1 MKKIFS
7 TAIISLL
14 AFTGAQAQLS
24 TNPDKFL
31 GNITTSGQVDFGNEK
46 FYQLWNQITPE
57 NETKWDAIEPSRGSF
72 SYGGADRS
80 ANYAKQHNFPFK
92 YHTFIWGAQYP
103 KWMDNLTTAEQY
115 KAIVEYFD
123 NVKAHYPNLE
133 VIDVVNEAITG
144 HQPAPYRAA
153 LGGEGRTGY
162 DWIIKAF
169 QLAHERWPNAIL
181 VYNDYN
187 TFQWQKTQFIDLV
200 RTLRDAGAPIDAY
213 GCQSHDITDMSLS
226 TFKNAMNEIQNALK
240 IPMYSTEFDIGTAD
254 DQKQLTQYKNLIPV
268 LWEADYCA
276 GITLWGY
283 IYGRTWTTD
292 GNSGLIRDGKD
303 RPAMTWLRQYM
314 QSDKAKSAKSP
325 FPGMKKEA
333 SVYVKPAS
341 MKVAKDD
348 KLPVWVDATLATKT
362 IEKVELFN
370 GSTLIAT
377 MTEAP
382 YIAEFTSSTT
392 GTKTLKAVVTATDG
406 STYERLSRVQVLSST
421 TPRTPYNN
429 VVPELPGVV
438 EAMNYDNG
446 AAGVSYNNASRT
458 GATKTG
464 SWMEYTVDVKQ
475 AGLYSVDVEVASP
488 QNGGMFHLV
497 DNDFGNMTFLTDF
510 VTLPSTGG
518 SSEYKNVHLRL
529 NLPLEAGRRTLCLC
543 IDKGGFSIGKMTFT
557 PLEVN
562 NAIRSSI
569 KVNPTT
575 INVGETATITAT
587 SVVSSVGI
595 ANVKVFV
602 NDMQLATLTEKPFI
616 TEFTPTMKGTY
627 TISAIATDNNGKE
640 SKIVRTTLNVN
651 SVRMPF
657 AEVNLPGTVQFEDFD
672 LGGEGVS
679 FHDSDSEDQG
689 DANYRT
695 DNEGLDIVK
704 GNGGNA
710 IGYTAENEWME
721 YTVNVTK
728 AGTYNC
734 EATVSS
740 GTTGASF
747 TVSLRDNGQ
756 TKQLCSIS
764 IPQTASSSWD
774 TYTTVKAKLSQ
785 QLPEGKHILRVTLTG
800 ANGNLDKM
808 AFTLDEGGE
817 EPSTADPNFY
827 VYLCF
832 GQSNM
837 EGNATPEAQDQTV
850 DPRFQTLA
858 CVNFSSPRRTMGQ
871 WYTATPP
878 IVRQGT
884 GLGMADYF
892 GRTMVENLPEN
903 VRVGVVDVAIGGTK
917 IEGFMQDQVASYI
930 ASMNPSSEGWLI
942 NYFKAYDNAPY
953 QRLVDMARIAQKQGV
968 IKGILLHQ
976 GESNNGQSDW
986 PQKVKKIYDQL
997 LADLNLNATDVPL
1010 FVGETVSQA
1019 EGGACWLHNSVIAR
1033 VPNVIPNS
1041 YVISSAGCPQRGDGL
1056 HFTAEGYRTMGSR
1069 YAQQALKLMGINIG
1083 GTEEPDDKYIAHRFE
1098 SVSEIGNTPFAIVNE
1113 DSGKA
1118 FYGISEQNLGFDTYE
1133 TAFNDANTGYLFT
1146 MEKNTAGSGYFFR
1159 LVQPNGEPY
1168 SIWGN
1173 PGYLNTQPADG
1184 WCSFIL
1190 GLNNQNGQDL
1200 ENGALWTIRHVGDKG
1215 FWLKNVGTGKYLH
1228 DATPAKY
1235 DDPVYFTFCIPAVK
1249 SAIEA
1254 PLAPAL
1260 SSRAAGVYTLQGV
1273 KVGTKEQWSTLP
1285 RGIYIVDGKLRTK
1298 R

>member
-1 MKKIFS
+1 MKKLFS
-7 TAIISLL
+7 TVIISLL

-57 NETKWDAIEPSRGSF
+57 NETKWDAIEPSRGNF
-72 SYGGADRS
+72 TFGGADRS

-103 KWMDNLTTAEQY
+103 KWMDNLSTADQY

-123 NVKAHYPNLE
+123 AVKAHYPNLE
-133 VIDVVNEAITG
+133 VIDVVNEAING

-153 LGGEGRTGY
+153 LGGEGRTGF

-187 TFQWQKTQFIDLV
+187 TFQWQKNEFINLV

-226 TFKNAMNEIQNALK
+226 TFKSAMSEIQNALK

-314 QSDKAKSAKSP
+314 QSDKAKTAKSP
-325 FPGMKKEA
+325 FPGFKKEA
-333 SVYVKPAS
+333 SLYVKPAS
-341 MKVAKDD
+341 MKVAKGD

-362 IEKVELFN
+362 IEKVELYN
-370 GSTLIAT
+370 GTTLIAT

-382 YIAEFTSSTT
+382 YIAEFSSTTT

-406 STYERLSRVQVLSST
+406 STFERLSRVQVLSSA
-421 TPRTPYNN
+421 TPRTPYND
-429 VVPELPGVV
+429 VVAELPGVV

-446 AAGVSYNNASRT
+446 VDGVAFSNAERT

-464 SWMEYTVDVKQ
+464 GWMEYTVDVKET
-475 AGLYSVDVEVASP
+475 GLYSVDIEVAAA

-497 DNDFGNMTFLTDF
+497 DNHFGDMVFLSDFAT
-510 VTLPSTGG
+510 VPSTGG
-518 SSEYKNVHLRL
+518 STEYKTIHLRL
-529 NLPLEAGRRTLCLC
+529 NNPLEAGRHTLSLC

-562 NAIRSSI
+562 NGIRTSI
-569 KVNPTT
+569 KVTPTT
-575 INVGETATITAT
+575 INVGETASIITTAVL
-587 SVVSSVGI
+587 SAGI

-602 NDMQLATLTEKPFI
+602 NDMLLTTLTEKPYI
-616 TEFTPTMKGTY
+616 AEFTPTVQGTY
-627 TISAIATDNNGKE
+627 SIAAIATDVNGKE
-640 SKIVRTTLNVN
+640 SKIVRTTLEVKG
-651 SVRMPF
+651 VRSPY
-657 AEVNLPGTVQFEDFD
+657 ANVNLPGTIQFEDFD
-672 LGGEGVS
+672 RGGEGLS
-679 FHDSDSEDQG
+679 FHDSDGEDQG
-689 DANYRT
+689 DAKYRT
-695 DNEGLDIVK
+695 DNQGVDIVK
-704 GNGGNA
+704 GNGGSA
-710 IGYTAENEWME
+710 IGYTAEGEWLE

-740 GTTGASF
+740 GTTGAAF

-756 TKQLCSIS
+756 SKQLCSIS

-774 TYTTVKAKLSQ
+774 TYTTVKTKLSQ
-785 QLPEGKHILRVTLTG
+785 QLPEGKHILRVTITG
-800 ANGNLDKM
+800 PNGNLDKM
-808 AFTLDEGGE
+808 AFTLEEGGE
-817 EPSTADPNFY
+817 QPSTADPNFY

-837 EGNATPEAQDQTV
+837 EGNATPEDQDQTV

-858 CVNFSSPRRTMGQ
+858 CVNFSSPKRTMGQ

-903 VRVGVVDVAIGGTK
+903 VKVGVVDVAIGGTK
-917 IEGFMQDQVASYI
+917 IEGFMQEEVASYI
-930 ASMNPSSEGWLI
+930 ASMNPNSEGWLI
-942 NYFKAYDNAPY
+942 NYFKAYDNDPY
-953 QRLVDMARIAQKQGV
+953 QRLVDMAKIAQKSGV

-986 PQKVKKIYDQL
+986 PQKVKKIYDRL
-997 LADLNLNATDVPL
+997 ISDLGLNAKDVPL

-1019 EGGACWLHNSVIAR
+1019 EGGACWLHNSVIAK
-1033 VPNVIPNS
+1033 VPSVIPNS
-1041 YVISSAGCPQRGDGL
+1041 YVISSADCPQKGDGL
-1056 HFTAEGYRTMGSR
+1056 HFTAAGYRTMGYR

-1083 GTEEPDDKYIAHRFE
+1083 GSEDPNDLYIAHRFE
-1098 SVSEIGNTPFAIVNE
+1098 SIPEIGNTPFAIVNE
-1113 DSGKA
+1113 ESGKA

-1133 TAFNDANTGYLFT
+1133 KAFSDANTGYLFT
-1146 MEKNTAGSGYFFR
+1146 LEKSTAGNGYFLR
-1159 LVQPNGEPY
+1159 LMQPNGEPY
-1168 SIWGN
+1168 SIWGD
-1173 PGYLNTQPADG
+1173 PGYLNSQPVDG

-1190 GLNNQNGQDL
+1190 GLNGQNGQDL
-1200 ENGALWTIRHVGDKG
+1200 KDGALWNIRHVAEKG
-1215 FWLKNVGTGKYLH
+1215 FWLKNIGTGKYLH
-1228 DATPAKY
+1228 DASPAMY
-1235 DDPVYFTFCIPAVK
+1235 DDPFYFTFCTISIPN
-1249 SAIEA
+1249 AIAA
-1254 PLAPAL
+1254 PTAFNRQP
-1260 SSRAAGVYTLQGV
+1260 GGIYTLQGV
-1273 KVGTKEQWSTLP
+1273 KVGTTEQWSTLP